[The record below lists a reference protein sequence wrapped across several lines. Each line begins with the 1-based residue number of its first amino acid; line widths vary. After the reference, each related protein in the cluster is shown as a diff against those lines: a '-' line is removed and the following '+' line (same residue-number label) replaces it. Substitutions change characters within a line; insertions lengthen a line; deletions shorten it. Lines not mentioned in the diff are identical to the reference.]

1 MLKIYT
7 KISHNYTS
15 SGEILNGEIIP
26 KTYPK
31 MSDKVKGL
39 ILWKNILWQLG
50 KNRLHLR
57 NSKLEI

>member
-39 ILWKNILWQLG
+39 ILWKNIL
-50 KNRLHLR
+50 
-57 NSKLEI
+57 